1 LNALAN
7 DFTALSA
14 YSFLIFNLICAPC
27 FAAIGAI
34 RREMGSAKWT
44 LIAVVFQTVIAY
56 VLALIVYQVGGIFMG
71 NVDFGSIIGLLLF
84 GMLLYLLFRKNRYKT
99 KRKNIA

>member
-1 LNALAN
+1 
-7 DFTALSA
+7 
-14 YSFLIFNLICAPC
+14 
-27 FAAIGAI
+27 
-34 RREMGSAKWT
+34 MGSAKWT